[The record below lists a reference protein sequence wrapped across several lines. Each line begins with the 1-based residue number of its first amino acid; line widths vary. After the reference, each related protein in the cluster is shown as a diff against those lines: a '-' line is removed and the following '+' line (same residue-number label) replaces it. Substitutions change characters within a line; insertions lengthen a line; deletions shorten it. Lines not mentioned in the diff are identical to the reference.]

1 MLSSK
6 YVRVKYFEL
15 EAQVEK
21 DPMFKS
27 GLVSVN
33 RGGQIP
39 LIIIKSLLT
48 ASHHFG
54 LSIEHCILK
63 WLGKVGDQR

>member
-1 MLSSK
+1 
-6 YVRVKYFEL
+6 
-15 EAQVEK
+15 
-21 DPMFKS
+21 MFRS

-33 RGGQIP
+33 RGDRIP
-39 LIIIKSLLT
+39 LIILKSLLA

-63 WLGKVGDQR
+63 WLGKVGDRRRLEEGGDKTG